1 MFEEFAKRQ
10 NGESESLGSASAS
23 WRLHLEGGTIASIL
37 SLDVGNRLETDKTT
51 SLKIGDPLLQV
62 GDRHLEGGTVA
73 SISRLKV
80 GAQENSHKLAAETH
94 IDPKTSIEWN
104 VQRASYA
111 RNDGNDDTS
120 ETDSSDA
127 DVDNDTEVDTGEP
140 KLRPINKLPEQ
151 TPLSGKVYSLHKG
164 SA

>member
-1 MFEEFAKRQ
+1 MFKEFAKRQ

-23 WRLHLEGGTIASIL
+23 WRLHLEGGTVASIL
-37 SLDVGNRLETDKTT
+37 SLDVGNRLETDKTP
-51 SLKIGDPLLQV
+51 SLKIGDPRLQV

-73 SISRLKV
+73 SISRLKI

-94 IDPKTSIEWN
+94 IDPKASIEWN

-151 TPLSGKVYSLHKG
+151 TPLSRKVYSLLKG

>member
-1 MFEEFAKRQ
+1 MFKEFAKRQ

-23 WRLHLEGGTIASIL
+23 WRLHLEGGTVASIL
-37 SLDVGNRLETDKTT
+37 SLDVGNRLETDKTP
-51 SLKIGDPLLQV
+51 SLKIGDPRLQV

-94 IDPKTSIEWN
+94 IDPKASIEWN

-111 RNDGNDDTS
+111 RNDANDDTS

-127 DVDNDTEVDTGEP
+127 DVDNTEVDTGEP

-151 TPLSGKVYSLHKG
+151 TPLSRKVYSLLKG